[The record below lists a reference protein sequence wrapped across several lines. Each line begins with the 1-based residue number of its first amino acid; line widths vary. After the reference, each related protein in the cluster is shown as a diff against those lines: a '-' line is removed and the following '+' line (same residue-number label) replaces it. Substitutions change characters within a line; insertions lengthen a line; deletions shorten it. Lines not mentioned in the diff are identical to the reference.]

1 MSYVDVTFERGGTLV
16 KTIARVSAGWD
27 GSKPNQFYDQQIID
41 FRGDIKIRVAVWM
54 SASRKL
60 RTFPLG
66 LSANYDAGVI
76 KALITQ
82 GRLSLSVPLQPD
94 LPWIQTSNGKAAVDW
109 QPGQIA
115 VDGNIGLQLRHMI
128 VFNLPNAKKGDH
140 KEWDLLP
147 FLSGGLIERNRRRH

>member
-27 GSKPNQFYDQQIID
+27 GSKPNQFYDQQFID
-41 FRGDIKIRVAVWM
+41 FRGDVTMRVAVWM
-54 SASRKL
+54 SASNAL
-60 RTFPLG
+60 RIFPLE
-66 LSANYDAGVI
+66 LCANYHAGVI
-76 KALITQ
+76 KASLAQ

-115 VDGNIGLQLRHMI
+115 VHGNIGFQLRHMI
-128 VFNLPNAKKGDH
+128 VFNLPNAKRGDY

-147 FLSGGLIERNRRRH
+147 FLSGGLIERNRRQH